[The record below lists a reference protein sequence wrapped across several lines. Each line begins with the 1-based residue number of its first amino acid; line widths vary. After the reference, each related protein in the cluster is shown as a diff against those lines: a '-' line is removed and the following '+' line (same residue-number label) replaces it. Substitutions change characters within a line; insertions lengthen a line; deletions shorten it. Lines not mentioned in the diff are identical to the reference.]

1 MILSVPAFLCLYF
14 LAFRKASCLPFE
26 IFRLARQKHLYH
38 VSPVRCQLH
47 WLQSAQITHF
57 WVSLWRTSGWSAFES
72 VNSDYPP
79 QYGLPLSNPLR
90 AWIEAGQKTKEFPPP
105 LFFSCLTTWV
115 DVSSHLLGPW
125 TDIYTFASLGS
136 QALLELGLN
145 HTTGF
150 LESPVCRWQIVG
162 LLSPHNHVSQLF
174 IMNLLYKGLY
184 TYRYMPMKHGSIV
197 DLRKN
202 WKILLVPTWV
212 L

>member
-1 MILSVPAFLCLYF
+1 M
-14 LAFRKASCLPFE
+14 
-26 IFRLARQKHLYH
+26 
-38 VSPVRCQLH
+38 SPVWNLPAGPAETSIACVSSKI
-47 WLQSAQITHF
+47 SAPLATECPNNTF
-57 WVSLWRTSGWSAFES
+57 LGES
-72 VNSDYPP
+72 VKNFWMISIWISELWLPSVVWVATIQP
-79 QYGLPLSNPLR
+79 IKGLNRSR
-90 AWIEAGQKTKEFPPP
+90 AEDKGIPSP

-115 DVSSHLLGPW
+115 DVSSHLLRPW

-145 HTTGF
+145 HATGF
-150 LESPVCRWQIVG
+150 LGSPVCRWQIVG

-184 TYRYMPMKHGSIV
+184 TYRYMLMKHRSIV